1 MKATRTWQYGMASC
15 CALALLAPS
24 AIAQETTPEAVALR
38 LDPVT
43 VTATKR
49 EEDIKDVPVSITS
62 LDAGDLGAFSQAG
75 EDIQFLT
82 ARVPSLIIETSFG
95 RIFPRPYIRGL
106 GNTDFDFNASQP
118 VSFIYDEIVYENP
131 VLKGFPVFDTE
142 RVEVLR
148 GPQGT
153 LFGRNTP
160 AGALKFE
167 SVKPGDELD
176 AYLRASYGTFGTT
189 NVEGAVGGPVSDK
202 VSLRVS
208 GVFQRRDDYIESGLA
223 TGGADAGGYED
234 FAWRAQ
240 AKVDVTENLTWLG
253 NLHGRTLDGGQV
265 SFQANAFQAGQSGPR
280 PGFDREKNFAD
291 GQINSELETDA
302 LGFTS
307 RADWDLSGVTLTYLF
322 GYETVETFSRG
333 DVDGGSIARTNVT
346 GSGVPGDFF
355 FPFGAGNDGFSGPGF
370 IPFAA
375 ESADGIDDHQQI
387 THELRLSNG
396 EDAALRWT
404 AGLYAFDE
412 EIDISSYSYDTL
424 AGGVENGSAFQTQE
438 TESFAVF
445 GSVAYDLTDKLT
457 GQVGLRYTDE
467 TKDLVANRFE
477 TPTPFLGSVDR
488 LGPLSASVGD
498 EQLSWDGS
506 LTYAVDADTNVYGR
520 IARGFR
526 APSIQGRILFG
537 DVVTTADSEILDS
550 YEAGVKTT
558 MLDGR
563 LDANVAV
570 YAYTVEDLQLT
581 AIGGAGNF
589 NQLLNAEEGKGYGFE
604 ADVRA
609 LLSENLAFSA
619 GLSYNNTEI
628 DDAGLTAGVCGSPCT
643 VRDPIDLVTGGALID
658 GNPFPQAPEWIG
670 NFALDYTRDWRGG
683 EIFASTD
690 WSYRSD
696 SNIFLYESTEFTAEG
711 RWEGGAAIGYRKGP
725 WSGKAFVRN
734 LTDEIGTVSAIDFN
748 NLTGIF
754 NQPRIYGI
762 ELGWAL

>member
-1 MKATRTWQYGMASC
+1 MASS
-15 CALALLAPS
+15 CALALIAPFALAQEAPS
-24 AIAQETTPEAVALR
+24 QDDALK
-38 LDPVT
+38 LTSVT

-49 EEDIKDVPVSITS
+49 EENIKDVPVSLTS
-62 LDAGDLGAFSQAG
+62 LDETALATYGQAG

-131 VLKGFPVFDTE
+131 VLKGFPVFDTA

-176 AYLRASYGTFGTT
+176 AYARASYGTFGTT

-202 VSLRVS
+202 VSLRLS
-208 GVFQRRDDYIESGLA
+208 GVLQRRDDYIETALP

-240 AKVDVTENLTWLG
+240 AKVEVTENLTWLG

-265 SFQANAFQAGQSGPR
+265 SFQANAFQTGSAGPR

-291 GQINSELETDA
+291 AQDDATLETDA

-307 RADWDLSGVTLTYLF
+307 RADWDLSAATLTYLF

-333 DVDGGSIARTNVT
+333 DVDGGA
-346 GSGVPGDFF
+346 
-355 FPFGAGNDGFSGPGF
+355 GAGFLPSGSTPGF
-370 IPFAA
+370 IPFPA

-396 EDAALRWT
+396 EDADLRWT
-404 AGLYAFDE
+404 AGLYAFNE
-412 EIDISSYSYDTL
+412 EIDISSRSYNTL
-424 AGGVENGSAFQTQE
+424 AGGAENGTAFQTQN
-438 TESFAVF
+438 TDSLAVF
-445 GSVAYDLTDKLT
+445 GSLAYDLTETLT

-467 TKDLVANRFE
+467 SKDLTARRTLSPFGAPAIAP
-477 TPTPFLGSVDR
+477 PTVN
-488 LGPLSASVGD
+488 VGD
-498 EQLSWDGS
+498 EQLSWDAS
-506 LTYAVDADTNVYGR
+506 LTYALNGETNVYGR

-526 APSIQGRILFG
+526 APSIQGRLVFG
-537 DVVTTADSEILDS
+537 DAITTADSEILDS
-550 YEAGVKTT
+550 YEAGLKTT
-558 MLDGR
+558 LLDGR
-563 LDANVAV
+563 LDANLAA
-570 YAYTVEDLQLT
+570 YTYTVEDLQLT

-589 NQLLNAEEGKGYGFE
+589 NQLLNAEQGKGYGFE
-604 ADVRA
+604 ADIRA
-609 LLSENLAFSA
+609 LLMEGLAFSA
-619 GLSYNNTEI
+619 GVSYNNTEI
-628 DDAGLTAGVCGSPCT
+628 DDAGLTVGVCGAPCT
-643 VRDPIDLVTGGALID
+643 VLNAIDPVTGGALID
-658 GNPFPQAPEWIG
+658 GNAFPQAPEWIG
-670 NFALDYTRDWRGG
+670 NFAFDYTRDWRGG

-711 RWEGGAAIGYRKGP
+711 RWEGGAALGYRKGP
-725 WSGKAFVRN
+725 WSAKAFVRN

-762 ELGWAL
+762 ELGWTM

>member
-1 MKATRTWQYGMASC
+1 MKATRTWQYAMASC
-15 CALALLAPS
+15 CVLALLVPS
-24 AIAQETTPEAVALR
+24 ALAQEAAPEAVALR

-82 ARVPSLIIETSFG
+82 ARVPSLIIETSYG

-176 AYLRASYGTFGTT
+176 AYARAAYGTFGTT
-189 NVEGAVGGPVSDK
+189 NVEAAVGGPVSDK
-202 VSLRVS
+202 VSLRLS
-208 GVFQRRDDYIESGLA
+208 GVFQRRDDYIETALP

-265 SFQANAFQAGQSGPR
+265 SFQANAFQQGSAGPR

-291 GQINSELETDA
+291 AQVDSTLETDA

-307 RADWDLSGVTLTYLF
+307 RADWELSAATLTYLF

-333 DVDGGSIARTNVT
+333 DVDGGAGAAFLPT
-346 GSGVPGDFF
+346 GSTPGL
-355 FPFGAGNDGFSGPGF
+355 
-370 IPFAA
+370 IPFPA

-396 EDAALRWT
+396 EEATLRWT
-404 AGLYAFDE
+404 AGLYAFNE
-412 EIDISSYSYDTL
+412 EIDISSRSYDTL
-424 AGGVENGSAFQTQE
+424 AGGAENGTAFQTQE
-438 TESFAVF
+438 TDSIAVF
-445 GSVAYDLTDKLT
+445 GSVAYDLTDRLI

-467 TKDLVANRFE
+467 SKDLTARRTLSPFGAPNISP
-477 TPTPFLGSVDR
+477 PTV
-488 LGPLSASVGD
+488 SVGD

-506 LTYAVDADTNVYGR
+506 LTYVVDDNTNVYGR

-526 APSIQGRILFG
+526 APSIQGRLVFG
-537 DVVTTADSEILDS
+537 DVITTADSEILDS

-604 ADVRA
+604 ADIRA

-628 DDAGLTAGVCGSPCT
+628 DDAGLTSGICGSPCT
-643 VRDPIDLVTGGALID
+643 VRDPIDPVSGGAVID

-670 NFALDYTRDWRGG
+670 NFAFDYTRDWRGG

-696 SNIFLYESTEFTAEG
+696 SNIFLYEATEFTAEG